1 MVPEASTETTSSL
14 MESASS
20 AREEQE
26 MSCGER
32 ELVCCRNPPIG
43 IEGRLDVSEDISRL
57 WSLVVTW
64 SRAKGIGRKLKP
76 LRENFWTHFRLIRLW
91 RDVGSAIIWP

>member
-1 MVPEASTETTSSL
+1 MAPEASTETTSSL

-32 ELVCCRNPPIG
+32 ELVMMIYDDLFRTK
-43 IEGRLDVSEDISRL
+43 RYS
-57 WSLVVTW
+57 TH
-64 SRAKGIGRKLKP
+64 
-76 LRENFWTHFRLIRLW
+76 RET
-91 RDVGSAIIWP
+91 